1 MRKLFFVPI
10 LALSLICSC
19 GKIDPSVPDVP
30 GTPATE
36 PLVSLS
42 FGAETTKSFFD
53 PTATAETWEKS
64 LSSIDVL
71 VFSADG
77 NLIVQRKFNASELSA
92 KTATFAVPNTT
103 AGTSCEFYAVANR
116 PVTGVSTKAELLAL
130 VESDPGEYNSTF
142 AQVSTSAKRAGG
154 FIMTGSATKSIAA
167 AGTRTDVALTLKRTA
182 AKIAVQTALS
192 AEFANRYLGKVRV
205 NSAVLSR
212 AASRGNVISQGSANT
227 GAMSYTFTQQTTDAS
242 GKFNNLFYTFEN
254 GSLAAGS
261 RLLLTLNATYDRDG
275 NFATTADQVPVTYAI
290 ELTGGGAGQF
300 VRNGYYRVQVTI
312 DGLTGAEASATIT
325 VADWES
331 PVTQTI
337 NIGA

>member
-10 LALSLICSC
+10 LTLSLICSC
-19 GKIDPSVPDVP
+19 GKIDSSIPDVP
-30 GTPATE
+30 DTPATE
-36 PLVSLS
+36 PLISLS
-42 FGAETTKSFFD
+42 FEAETTKSFFD

-77 NLIVQRKFNASELSA
+77 NLIVQRRFNASELLA
-92 KTATFAVPNTT
+92 KTATFAVPNTAT
-103 AGTSCEFYAVANR
+103 GTSCEFYAIANR
-116 PVTGVSTKAELLAL
+116 PITGVSTKAELLAL

-142 AQVSTSAKRAGG
+142 AQVSASAKRPGG
-154 FIMTGSATKSIAA
+154 FVMTGSATKAIAA
-167 AGTRTDVALTLKRTA
+167 AGTRTDVALTLKRTV
-182 AKIAVQTALS
+182 AKIAVQSVLS

-212 AASRGNVISQGSANT
+212 AASRGNVIAQSSANT
-227 GAMSYTFTQQTTDAS
+227 GTMSYTFTQQTTDAS

-254 GSLAAGS
+254 GNLAAGT

-290 ELTGGGAGQF
+290 ELTGGGSGQF
-300 VRNGYYRVQVTI
+300 ARNGYYRVLVTI
-312 DGLTGAEASATIT
+312 NGLTGADASATIT

-331 PVTQTI
+331 PVTQAI